1 MMILRNIILS
11 VVLLMDPSF
20 VHAQKESSAIDAK
33 DIDSFRDS
41 AHHWYDIND
50 EVPKLITPQE
60 GQERYAKDQ
69 IEKIADNILLYQK
82 ANGGWPKNYDMLAI
96 LTEEQKRT
104 IVSAKDD
111 VSLTT
116 FDNGATHS
124 QIAFLAKAYVKTRQE
139 RFRNA
144 CLSGIDFIL
153 SAQYPNG
160 GFPQFFPDTSGYRK
174 YITFNDGAMG
184 GVMKV
189 LGDIARSKKQYS
201 FVDDVRR
208 KKVTEAFGR
217 GVECILAC
225 QIPLGDSLTAWCQ
238 QHDHRD
244 LKPQNARTFEPKA
257 ICSMESAEI
266 VLFLMGIN
274 DPSLEIQT
282 AVHAAAA
289 WFRGSAI
296 KGIRVENR
304 TMTTTQFQYHSS
316 SEDRVVVQDPSAPQ
330 IWARMY
336 EIGTNRPLFCN
347 RDGRPVYSLAEVEV
361 ERRTGYKWY
370 GYEPQEVLDRYR
382 EWKRGFL
389 EGEHQK
395 D

>member
-1 MMILRNIILS
+1 MNLRNIILS
-11 VVLLMDPSF
+11 AVLLMDPYF
-20 VHAQKESSAIDAK
+20 VHAQKESSAADAQ

-50 EVPKLITPQE
+50 EVPKMITPQA

-69 IEKIADNILLYQK
+69 IEKIADNILLYQR
-82 ANGGWPKNYDMLAI
+82 ANGGWPKNYDMQAV
-96 LTEEQKRT
+96 LTDEQKKK
-104 IVSAKDD
+104 IVSSKHDI
-111 VSLTT
+111 SLTT

-124 QIAFLAKAYVKTRQE
+124 QTAFLAKAYTVTKQE
-139 RFRNA
+139 RFKTG
-144 CLSGIDFIL
+144 CLEGIDFIL

-160 GFPQFFPDTSGYRK
+160 GFPQFFPDTGGYRK

-201 FVDDVRR
+201 FVDDERR
-208 KKVTEAFGR
+208 AKVKKAFTR
-217 GVECILAC
+217 GVQCILDC
-225 QIPLGDSLTAWCQ
+225 QIQSGDSLTAWCQ
-238 QHDHRD
+238 QHDNRD
-244 LKPQNARTFEPKA
+244 LTPQNARTFEPKA

-266 VLFLMGIN
+266 VLFLMGV
-274 DPSLEIQT
+274 DDQSPVVQK
-282 AVHAAAA
+282 AVHSAAA

-296 KGIRVENR
+296 TGIRIETR
-304 TMTTTQFQYHSS
+304 KMDTMQFQYHSS
-316 SEDRVVVQDPSAPQ
+316 SEDRVVVQDPSARQ

-347 RDGRPVYSLAEVEV
+347 RDGKPVYSLAEVEV

-382 EWKRGFL
+382 EWKRGLL
-389 EGEHQK
+389 EGEHRK